1 MGRVGKLVKAIAAF
15 FEDKQE
21 KKIIGVQ
28 IGDKKIKTRNATNAY
43 CVVHKFLYA
52 MDQQAYTSLGAVWFS
67 GEWLKYVDEQR
78 ENDLAAII
86 KDEKL
91 KDKETHIF
99 IENLKIL
106 NSLHAC
112 SELRRIENVRY
123 EINGYRG

>member
-1 MGRVGKLVKAIAAF
+1 MGRVGKLVIAIAAF

-52 MDQQAYTSLGAVWFS
+52 MDRQAYTSLGAVWFS

-112 SELRRIENVRY
+112 SELRRAKK
-123 EINGYRG
+123 

>member
-52 MDQQAYTSLGAVWFS
+52 MDRRHTHRWGQYGSVGS
-67 GEWLKYVDEQR
+67 G
-78 ENDLAAII
+78 
-86 KDEKL
+86 
-91 KDKETHIF
+91 
-99 IENLKIL
+99 
-106 NSLHAC
+106 
-112 SELRRIENVRY
+112 
-123 EINGYRG
+123 